1 MDRDLGGGQGRAGP
15 VRGDAYIMEMK
26 EAVGFLAASM
36 GLVIII
42 YFFIKTYNFLQWKY
56 VLTTQY

>member
-15 VRGDAYIMEMK
+15 VRGDAYIMEME

-42 YFFIKTYNFLQWKY
+42 YFFIKTYNFLQ
-56 VLTTQY
+56 

>member
-42 YFFIKTYNFLQWKY
+42 YFFIKTYNFLHES
-56 VLTTQY
+56 TC